1 MIHLSIYLFVDLCYT
16 EKRGDD
22 MNIGDRI
29 KEHRKKARL
38 TQKQLGELSGTSER
52 TIQQYEG
59 HKRQPRIEQLH
70 KIANALSIPI
80 EDLIGTGNLD
90 LANDVVGLFSD
101 EVQELQNSP
110 EEIALKSSLDYNFTI
125 LNIEGKK
132 KVIAF
137 SEDIAKIPEYTE
149 GGNKNGNT

>member
-1 MIHLSIYLFVDLCYT
+1 MSIYLFVDLCYT

-52 TIQQYEG
+52 TIQQYES